1 MTDDALFRS
10 LRDILE
16 QHSEK
21 VSKPAAAVLFRRGD
35 SAKGMFVVL
44 SGKVNLD
51 GTGDTVRS
59 YGPGEVVG
67 LLSTLTG
74 NKYGVTATVSEEAEL
89 GFWSPE
95 ALDSLLRERP
105 DLCRPLLAIL
115 GVRLAEDEDA
125 ESVSPPSRLSQPRN
139 SKLI

>member
-1 MTDDALFRS
+1 
-10 LRDILE
+10 
-16 QHSEK
+16 
-21 VSKPAAAVLFRRGD
+21 
-35 SAKGMFVVL
+35 MFVVL